1 MEEILKLGTVV
12 KISEPEGEVMIIGYY
27 PEDPET
33 GNVYTYLGISP
44 VYGISFNE
52 DAVFFNKDRI
62 LEIVFEGYSDEVSD
76 KFRTLISENVRNPVD
91 IS

>member
-27 PEDPET
+27 PEDSET
-33 GNVYTYLGISP
+33 GKVYTYLGISP

-52 DAVFFNKDRI
+52 DAVFFNQDLI
-62 LEIVFEGYSDEVSD
+62 SEIVFEGYSDEASDRFRTKVSD
-76 KFRTLISENVRNPVD
+76 YMRNPVE
-91 IS
+91 